1 MVLAAV
7 ILCVVACVLG
17 GVSFVF
23 SEPLKGVSAGW
34 FISLAVV
41 FGCVAVWVLFFPPGF
56 MPSEH
61 GKFLSLLVGVS
72 VAVGGVV
79 GLVCRDA
86 WWGVFVTGVVVLGF
100 VLVFGFFR
108 MVAVGGVVW
117 GLFVPLVVLVWVG
130 VVAPVWV
137 VGWVVCCVRFWLVLR
152 RGSKV

>member
-1 MVLAAV
+1 MVV
-7 ILCVVACVLG
+7 
-17 GVSFVF
+17 
-23 SEPLKGVSAGW
+23 
-34 FISLAVV
+34 
-41 FGCVAVWVLFFPPGF
+41 GF
-56 MPSEH
+56 
-61 GKFLSLLVGVS
+61 
-72 VAVGGVV
+72 VV

-86 WWGVFVTGVVVLGF
+86 WWGVFVTGGVVLGF

-152 RGSKV
+152 EGSKA